1 MCSPQLAIA
10 GISQAFKF
18 VQARNEQRAVR
29 EQALRQREI
38 AEKNYRLKVAQ
49 EQLKIR
55 QKEEQALDKIYASRI
70 EGKQLRAQ
78 AKVSAEN
85 IGGGV
90 LNRVMEDYLR
100 QEGLYSSSVVSNLEK
115 EFAQSQQNIKGYG
128 VELESQT
135 PYIPPNNTLGLLGAS
150 AISFATN
157 YVDWKGDQLAK
168 EQLNKQIVQN
178 RRLGENRWR
187 FGSGYSTALGGFY
200 KGR

>member
-18 VQARNEQRAVR
+18 VQARNEARAVR

-55 QKEEQALDKIYASRI
+55 QKSEQAQDKLAESLI
-70 EGKQLRAQ
+70 EARQLKAK
-78 AKVSAEN
+78 AKVTAET

-90 LNRVMEDYLR
+90 LDRVFEDYLR
-100 QEGLYSSSVVSNLEK
+100 QQGKYKSSVEANLEK

-135 PYIPPNNTLGLLGAS
+135 PYIPPVNTIGLLGTS
-150 AISFATN
+150 AISFAGS
-157 YVDWKGDQLAK
+157 YVNWKADQLEK
-168 EQLNKQIVQN
+168 EELNDRILKIRTNGANYWRYGSVN
-178 RRLGENRWR
+178 RN
-187 FGSGYSTALGGFY
+187 
-200 KGR
+200 

>member
-18 VQARNEQRAVR
+18 VQARNEARAVR

-55 QKEEQALDKIYASRI
+55 QKSEQAQDKLAQSLI
-70 EGKQLRAQ
+70 EARQLKAK
-78 AKVSAEN
+78 AKVTAET

-90 LNRVMEDYLR
+90 LDRVFEDYLR
-100 QEGLYSSSVVSNLEK
+100 QQGKYKSSVEANLEK

-135 PYIPPNNTLGLLGAS
+135 PYIPPVNTIGLLGTS
-150 AISFATN
+150 AISFAGS
-157 YVDWKGDQLAK
+157 YVNWKADQLEK
-168 EQLNKQIVQN
+168 EELNDRILKIRTNGANYWRYGSVN
-178 RRLGENRWR
+178 RN
-187 FGSGYSTALGGFY
+187 
-200 KGR
+200 

>member
-1 MCSPQLAIA
+1 MCSPQLAVA

-18 VQARNEQRAVR
+18 VQARNEARAVR

-55 QKEEQALDKIYASRI
+55 QKSEQAQDKLAQSLI
-70 EGKQLRAQ
+70 EARQLKAK
-78 AKVSAEN
+78 AKVTAET

-90 LNRVMEDYLR
+90 LDRVFEDYLR
-100 QEGLYSSSVVSNLEK
+100 QQGKYKSSVEANLEK

-135 PYIPPNNTLGLLGAS
+135 PYIPPVNTIGLLGTS
-150 AISFATN
+150 AISFAGS
-157 YVDWKGDQLAK
+157 YVNWKADQLEK
-168 EQLNKQIVQN
+168 EELNDRILKIRTNGANYWRYGSVN
-178 RRLGENRWR
+178 RN
-187 FGSGYSTALGGFY
+187 
-200 KGR
+200 

>member
-1 MCSPQLAIA
+1 MCSPQLAVA

-18 VQARNEQRAVR
+18 VQARNEARAVR

-55 QKEEQALDKIYASRI
+55 QKSEQAQDKLAESLI
-70 EGKQLRAQ
+70 EARQLKAK
-78 AKVSAEN
+78 AKVTAET

-90 LNRVMEDYLR
+90 LDRVFEDYLR
-100 QEGLYSSSVVSNLEK
+100 QQGKYKSSVEANLEK

-135 PYIPPNNTLGLLGAS
+135 PYIPPVNTIGLLGTS
-150 AISFATN
+150 AISFAGS
-157 YVDWKGDQLAK
+157 YVNWKADQLEK
-168 EQLNKQIVQN
+168 EELNDRILKIRTNGANYWRYGSVN
-178 RRLGENRWR
+178 RN
-187 FGSGYSTALGGFY
+187 
-200 KGR
+200 

>member
-1 MCSPQLAIA
+1 MCSPQLAVA

-18 VQARNEQRAVR
+18 VQARNEARAVR
-29 EQALRQREI
+29 EQALKQREI
-38 AEKNYRLKVAQ
+38 AERNYRLKVAQ

-55 QKEEQALDKIYASRI
+55 QKSEQAQDKLAQSLI
-70 EGKQLRAQ
+70 EARQLKAK
-78 AKVSAEN
+78 AKVTAET

-90 LNRVMEDYLR
+90 LDRVFEDYLR
-100 QEGLYSSSVVSNLEK
+100 QQGLYKSSVEQNLEK

-135 PYIPPNNTLGLLGAS
+135 PYIPPVNTIGLLGAS
-150 AISFATN
+150 AISFAGS
-157 YVDWKGDQLAK
+157 YVDWKSGQLEK
-168 EQLNKQIVQN
+168 DQLNKQIVQN

-187 FGSGYSTALGGFY
+187 FQSGYSSTLGGFY

>member
-18 VQARNEQRAVR
+18 VQARNEARAVR

-55 QKEEQALDKIYASRI
+55 QKSEQAQDKLAESLI
-70 EGKQLRAQ
+70 EARQLKAK
-78 AKVSAEN
+78 AKVTAET

-90 LNRVMEDYLR
+90 LDRVFEDYLR
-100 QEGLYSSSVVSNLEK
+100 QQGKYKSSVEANLEK

-135 PYIPPNNTLGLLGAS
+135 PYIPPVNTIGLLGTS
-150 AISFATN
+150 AISFAGS
-157 YVDWKGDQLAK
+157 YVNWKADQLEK
-168 EQLNKQIVQN
+168 EELNDRILKIRTN
-178 RRLGENRWR
+178 GANYWR
-187 FGSGYSTALGGFY
+187 YGSV
-200 KGR
+200 GRNQ